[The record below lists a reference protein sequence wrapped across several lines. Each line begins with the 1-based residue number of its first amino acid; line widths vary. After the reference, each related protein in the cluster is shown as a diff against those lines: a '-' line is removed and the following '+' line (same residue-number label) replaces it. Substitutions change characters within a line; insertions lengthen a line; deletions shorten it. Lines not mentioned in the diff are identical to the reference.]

1 LEHVLRSK
9 GANSRLVNRLLLGKL
24 TRDNIAKLLAYTLE
38 NMSKE
43 YVDIAT
49 MSIRLAS
56 HAVTD
61 KTHSKA
67 VLDFS
72 NIERLV
78 EKYLATDGD
87 SKQLY
92 FQVLAALLTVPHFY
106 HYEIGKLI
114 QLVWSHSRKSD
125 LYPLLAAVLPYY
137 QQ

>member
-1 LEHVLRSK
+1 MEHVLRSK
-9 GANSRLVNRLLLGKL
+9 GANSRLVSRLLLGKL

-56 HAVTD
+56 HALTD
-61 KTHSKA
+61 KTHSKT
-67 VLDFS
+67 VLEFS
-72 NIERLV
+72 NIQRLV
-78 EKYLATDGD
+78 EKYLEADGD
-87 SKQLY
+87 TKQLY

-106 HYEIGKLI
+106 HYEISKLVH
-114 QLVWSHSRKSD
+114 LAWNHSRKTD

-137 QQ
+137 QH